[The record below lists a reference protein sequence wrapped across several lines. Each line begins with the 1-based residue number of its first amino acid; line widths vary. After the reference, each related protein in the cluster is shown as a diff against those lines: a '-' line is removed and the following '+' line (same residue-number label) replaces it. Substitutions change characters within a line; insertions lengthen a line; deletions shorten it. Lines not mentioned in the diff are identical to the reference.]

1 MGEEENEE
9 KRKWRT
15 VKVSEETYVL
25 MRRLS
30 ALLGLR
36 QYETVFVS
44 LLFMYMILRGD
55 FDEAKRIIE
64 KLKERADRIKWLL
77 DNALKA
83 LDEIFNK

>member
-1 MGEEENEE
+1 MEENAE

-15 VKVSEETYVL
+15 VKLNEETYIL
-25 MRRLS
+25 LRRLS

-44 LLFMYMILRGD
+44 LLFLYTLLRGD
-55 FDEAKRIIE
+55 FDSAKALIE
-64 KLKERADRIKWLL
+64 KLKVRADRMKWLV

-83 LDEIFNK
+83 LDEILNE